1 MKQVRDVLQLH
12 SVMNLSLR
20 RIQGATNV
28 AKSTISDYI
37 KRFNDSGLNIEQINI
52 LDDDALKLKL
62 FPEHTFVV
70 VSKKAMPD
78 MNYLHK
84 EMKLR
89 KKTKITMQLLWKSI
103 LKIILMAIAILSLDY
118 TTAGLNKHSTHR

>member
-52 LDDDALKLKL
+52 LDDDALKMKYS
-62 FPEHTFVV
+62 PTQGCG
-70 VSKKAMPD
+70 VSLYISNFNCPSC
-78 MNYLHK
+78 
-84 EMKLR
+84 
-89 KKTKITMQLLWKSI
+89 IF
-103 LKIILMAIAILSLDY
+103 
-118 TTAGLNKHSTHR
+118 